1 MSERATR
8 SHVTF
13 MEETEMSGEIIA
25 IKNLKKYFTTDE
37 GVVRAVDGISF
48 TINEGET
55 FGLVGESGSGK
66 STTAYTLMGLYTPT
80 QGEITYKGMDISIGV
95 KDRPLRLKK
104 EMQMVFQD
112 PGSSLNPK
120 KSIQQILEV
129 PLKVH
134 GVSAEGRRKR
144 VIELLHMVELPEDY
158 LERQPTKIGGG
169 EKQMI
174 AIARALATNPRFITL
189 DEPTSALDVSMQAKI
204 INKLIQFQKELDL
217 SYLFITHN
225 LSLMRNVAS
234 RVGIM
239 YLGKLCEVAPT
250 GEFFSKPL
258 HPYTKMLLSSIPV
271 ITDEEERVKPEKVV
285 SRGEI
290 PSPVNVPSGCYFHP
304 RCNECKD
311 ICMRDDPPMIEVE
324 PGHFVK
330 CHSEPL

>member
-1 MSERATR
+1 MSK
-8 SHVTF
+8 
-13 MEETEMSGEIIA
+13 EIVVV
-25 IKNLKKYFTTDE
+25 KDLKKWFKTDE
-37 GVVRAVDGISF
+37 GTVRAVDGISF

-66 STTAYTLMGLYTPT
+66 STTAYTLMGIYTPT
-80 QGEITYKGMDISIGV
+80 EGEISYKGMDISMGV
-95 KDRPLRLKK
+95 KQRPLSLKK

-120 KSIQQILEV
+120 RSIEQIIEL
-129 PLKVH
+129 PLQVH
-134 GVSAEGRRKR
+134 GIAKDERRKR
-144 VIELLHMVELPEDY
+144 VIELLRMVELPEDY

-169 EKQMI
+169 EKQMV
-174 AIARALATNPRFITL
+174 AIARALATNPTFITL

-204 INKLIQFQKELDL
+204 INKLIEFQNELDL

-225 LSLMRNVAS
+225 LSLMRNVAT

-250 GEFFSKPL
+250 GAFFSKPL

-271 ITDEEERVKPEKVV
+271 ITSEEEAVKPDKVV

-304 RCNECKD
+304 RCNECTER
-311 ICMRDDPPMIEVE
+311 CMREDPPMVEVE

-330 CHSEPL
+330 CHHFSE

>member
-1 MSERATR
+1 
-8 SHVTF
+8 
-13 MEETEMSGEIIA
+13 MSGEIITV
-25 IKNLKKYFTTDE
+25 KNLKKHFPTDE
-37 GVVRAVDGISF
+37 GIVRAVDGISF
-48 TINEGET
+48 SINEGET

-80 QGEITYKGMDISIGV
+80 EGEIAYKGVDISIGV
-95 KDRPLRLKK
+95 KKRPLSFKK

-120 KSIQQILEV
+120 KSIREILEL

-134 GVSAEGRRKR
+134 GVPADERRKR
-144 VIELLHMVELPEDY
+144 VIELLHMVELPDDY

-169 EKQMI
+169 EKQMV

-204 INKLIQFQKELDL
+204 INKLIQFQEEFDL

-250 GEFFSKPL
+250 GEFFTRPL

-311 ICMRDDPPMIEVE
+311 ICMKDDPPMIEVE

-330 CHSEPL
+330 CHLEPLRY

>member
-1 MSERATR
+1 MSK
-8 SHVTF
+8 
-13 MEETEMSGEIIA
+13 EIVVV
-25 IKNLKKYFTTDE
+25 KDLKKHFKTDE
-37 GVVRAVDGISF
+37 GTVRAVDGISF

-66 STTAYTLMGLYTPT
+66 STTAYTLMGIYTPT
-80 QGEITYKGMDISIGV
+80 EGKISYKGMDISMGV
-95 KDRPLRLKK
+95 KQRPLSLKK

-120 KSIQQILEV
+120 RSIEQIIEL
-129 PLKVH
+129 PLQVH
-134 GVSAEGRRKR
+134 GIAKDERRKR
-144 VIELLHMVELPEDY
+144 VIELLRMVELPEDY

-169 EKQMI
+169 EKQMV
-174 AIARALATNPRFITL
+174 AIARALATNPTFITL

-204 INKLIQFQKELDL
+204 INKLIEFQNELDL

-225 LSLMRNVAS
+225 LSLMRNVAT

-250 GEFFSKPL
+250 GAFFSKPL

-271 ITDEEERVKPEKVV
+271 ITSEEEAVKPDKVV

-304 RCNECKD
+304 RCNECTER
-311 ICMRDDPPMIEVE
+311 CMREDPPMVEVE

-330 CHSEPL
+330 CHHFSE

>member
-1 MSERATR
+1 MSKEL
-8 SHVTF
+8 VVV
-13 MEETEMSGEIIA
+13 
-25 IKNLKKYFTTDE
+25 KDLKKHFATDE
-37 GVVRAVDGISF
+37 GTVRAVDGISF

-66 STTAYTLMGLYTPT
+66 STTAYTLMGIYTPT
-80 QGEITYKGMDISIGV
+80 EGEISYKGKDISMGV
-95 KDRPLRLKK
+95 KKRPLSLKK

-120 KSIQQILEV
+120 RSIEQIIEL
-129 PLKVH
+129 PLQVH
-134 GVSAEGRRKR
+134 GIAKDERRKR
-144 VIELLHMVELPEDY
+144 VIELLRMVELPEDY
-158 LERQPTKIGGG
+158 LDRQPTKIGGG
-169 EKQMI
+169 EKQMV
-174 AIARALATNPRFITL
+174 AIARALATNPTFITL

-204 INKLIQFQKELDL
+204 INKLIEFQNELDL

-225 LSLMRNVAS
+225 LSLMRNVAT

-250 GEFFSKPL
+250 AAFFSKPL

-271 ITDEEERVKPEKVV
+271 ITSEEEAVKPGKVV

-304 RCNECKD
+304 RCNECTER
-311 ICMRDDPPMIEVE
+311 CMR
-324 PGHFVK
+324 
-330 CHSEPL
+330 

>member
-1 MSERATR
+1 MSK
-8 SHVTF
+8 
-13 MEETEMSGEIIA
+13 EIVVV
-25 IKNLKKYFTTDE
+25 KDLKKHFKTDE
-37 GVVRAVDGISF
+37 GTVRAVDGISF

-66 STTAYTLMGLYTPT
+66 STTAYTLMGIYTPT
-80 QGEITYKGMDISIGV
+80 EGEISYKGMDISMGV
-95 KDRPLRLKK
+95 KQRPLSLKK

-120 KSIQQILEV
+120 RSIEQIIEL
-129 PLKVH
+129 PLQVH
-134 GVSAEGRRKR
+134 GIAKDERRKR
-144 VIELLHMVELPEDY
+144 VIELLRMVELPEDY

-169 EKQMI
+169 EKQMV
-174 AIARALATNPRFITL
+174 AIARALATNPTFITL

-204 INKLIQFQKELDL
+204 INKLIEFQNELDL

-225 LSLMRNVAS
+225 LSLMRNVAT

-250 GEFFSKPL
+250 GAFFSKPL

-271 ITDEEERVKPEKVV
+271 ITSEEEAVKPDKVV

-304 RCNECKD
+304 RCNECTER
-311 ICMRDDPPMIEVE
+311 CMREDPPMVEVE

-330 CHSEPL
+330 CHHFSE

>member
-1 MSERATR
+1 
-8 SHVTF
+8 V
-13 MEETEMSGEIIA
+13 
-25 IKNLKKYFTTDE
+25 IKISDDIVIVKDLKKHFYTDE
-37 GVVRAVDGISF
+37 GTVRAVDGISF

-66 STTAYTLMGLYTPT
+66 STTAYTLMGIYTPT
-80 QGEITYKGMDISIGV
+80 AGEISYRGIDISIGI
-95 KDRPLRLKK
+95 KQRPLSLKK
-104 EMQMVFQD
+104 DMQMVFQD

-120 KSIQQILEV
+120 RTIEQIIEL
-129 PLKVH
+129 PLRVH
-134 GVSAEGRRKR
+134 GIAREERRKR
-144 VIELLHMVELPEDY
+144 VIELLNMVELPEEY
-158 LERQPTKIGGG
+158 LDRQPTKIGGG

-174 AIARALATNPRFITL
+174 AIARALATNPTFITL

-204 INKLIQFQKELDL
+204 INKLIEFQNELDL

-225 LSLMRNVAS
+225 LSLMRNVAT

-250 GEFFSKPL
+250 SEFFTKPI

-271 ITDEEERVKPEKVV
+271 ITSEEEAVKPDKVV

-290 PSPVNVPSGCYFHP
+290 PSPVNVPDGCYFHP
-304 RCNECKD
+304 RCNECTAR
-311 ICMRDDPPMIEVE
+311 CMKEDPPSVEVE

-330 CHSEPL
+330 CHFVSEQDT

>member
-1 MSERATR
+1 M
-8 SHVTF
+8 
-13 MEETEMSGEIIA
+13 
-25 IKNLKKYFTTDE
+25 IKELVVVKDLKKYFKTDE
-37 GVVRAVDGISF
+37 GTVRAVDGIGF

-66 STTAYTLMGLYTPT
+66 STTAYTLMGIYTPT
-80 QGEITYKGMDISIGV
+80 AGEITYKGKDISMGV
-95 KDRPLRLKK
+95 KKRPLSLKK
-104 EMQMVFQD
+104 DMQMVFQD

-120 KSIQQILEV
+120 RSIEQIIAL
-129 PLKVH
+129 PLQVH
-134 GVSAEGRRKR
+134 GIAKDERRKR

-158 LERQPTKIGGG
+158 LDRQPTKIGGG

-174 AIARALATNPRFITL
+174 AIARALATNPTFITL

-204 INKLIQFQKELDL
+204 INKLIEFQETLDL

-225 LSLMRNVAS
+225 LSLMRNVAT

-250 GEFFSKPL
+250 SAFFSKPL

-271 ITDEEERVKPEKVV
+271 ITSDEEAVKPDKVV

-304 RCNECKD
+304 RCSECTER
-311 ICMRDDPPMIEVE
+311 CMREDPPMVEVE

-330 CHSEPL
+330 CHTISE

>member
-1 MSERATR
+1 
-8 SHVTF
+8 
-13 MEETEMSGEIIA
+13 MSGEIITV
-25 IKNLKKYFTTDE
+25 KNLKKHFPTDE
-37 GVVRAVDGISF
+37 GIVRAVDGISF
-48 TINEGET
+48 SINEGET

-80 QGEITYKGMDISIGV
+80 EGEIAYKGVDISIGV
-95 KDRPLRLKK
+95 KKRPLSFKK

-120 KSIQQILEV
+120 KSIREILEL

-134 GVSAEGRRKR
+134 GVPAAERRKR
-144 VIELLHMVELPEDY
+144 VIELLHMVELPDDY

-169 EKQMI
+169 EKQMV

-204 INKLIQFQKELDL
+204 INKLIQFQEEFDL

-250 GEFFSKPL
+250 GEFFTRPL

-311 ICMRDDPPMIEVE
+311 ICMKDDPPMIEVE

-330 CHSEPL
+330 CHLEPLGY